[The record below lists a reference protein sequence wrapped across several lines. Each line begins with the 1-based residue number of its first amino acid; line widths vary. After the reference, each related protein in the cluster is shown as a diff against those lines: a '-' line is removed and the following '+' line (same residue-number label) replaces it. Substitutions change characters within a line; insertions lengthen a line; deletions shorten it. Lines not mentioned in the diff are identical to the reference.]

1 MGAVVQRTG
10 ELEAAARHQPGE
22 AIRGSKVTTTQTKSL
37 YDRLGGLDVIN
48 ALTESWVARVG
59 GDDRANGK
67 FVRTDIPRLKKE
79 IIDQLCEATGG
90 PCTYTGRSMRETHD
104 GMEVTAGEFDVAMQ
118 HLGAALDELN
128 IPKTE
133 QDELV
138 DLLRPMRSDIV
149 EVESAE
155 TGTPLP
161 DSYQAAPPL
170 T

>member
-1 MGAVVQRTG
+1 M
-10 ELEAAARHQPGE
+10 
-22 AIRGSKVTTTQTKSL
+22 TTQMKSL
-37 YDRLGGLDVIN
+37 YDRLGGGDAIN

-67 FVRTDIPRLKKE
+67 FVRTDIDRLKKE
-79 IIDQLCEATGG
+79 IVDQLCEAAGG
-90 PCTYTGRSMRETHD
+90 PCTYTGRSMLETHK
-104 GMEVTAGEFDVAMQ
+104 GMKVTAGEFDVAMQ

-128 IPKTE
+128 VPRAE

-138 DLLRPMRSDIV
+138 GLLEPMRDDIV
-149 EVESAE
+149 EVESPE

-170 T
+170 K